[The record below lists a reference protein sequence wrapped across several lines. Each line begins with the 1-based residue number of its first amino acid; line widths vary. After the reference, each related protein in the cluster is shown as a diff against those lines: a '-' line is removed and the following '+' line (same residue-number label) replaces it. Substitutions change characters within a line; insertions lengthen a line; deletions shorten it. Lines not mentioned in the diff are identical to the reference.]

1 MFDRFFKAA
10 ALLNA
15 LMFAALVV
23 YTLHGYGGLPDLVAV
38 DFGPAGEPVMGPKT
52 YLATPV
58 VVIVGAAGLV
68 AAFIAF
74 FTLKRH
80 TIVERY
86 PYLINIPAVAMI
98 LGRLP
103 RDEARKYIDKL
114 LLPLPLVGAATT
126 ALMALTT
133 YVIIESAKEGRLII
147 MQNLLIAGV
156 LAFAVGVGLGTIL
169 YFRRIYTQLR
179 GA

>member
-1 MFDRFFKAA
+1 MSDRFFKAA

-15 LMFAALVV
+15 LMFVALVV
-23 YTLHGYGGLPDLVAV
+23 YALHGYGGLPDLVAA

-52 YLATPV
+52 HLATPL

-68 AAFIAF
+68 AALIAF

-80 TIVERY
+80 KIVERY

-103 RDEARKYIDKL
+103 RDKARKYIDKL
-114 LLPLPLVGAATT
+114 LAPSPL
-126 ALMALTT
+126 
-133 YVIIESAKEGRLII
+133 SAPPPRHSWPS
-147 MQNLLIAGV
+147 
-156 LAFAVGVGLGTIL
+156 
-169 YFRRIYTQLR
+169 
-179 GA
+179 